1 MRKLIFVILGV
12 FAININLHSETPD
25 NEKLYEIILELK
37 KNQNILLK
45 DLDNTKKELQDTEN
59 KLKQTEQALKAEFS
73 NDENNK
79 RVLLVD
85 ESEFEDSTYLNITPS
100 FNRINTDFLGFAKKS
115 NTSNTQGIS
124 NEVKTESYAPG
135 LELVYGNSFDD
146 GSGWKIKLKGT
157 EYRKKD
163 SINDLTQGGTSYL
176 FGSNF
181 IHNAMFN
188 IQPDTNLD
196 NAFTQLK
203 SSIYN
208 LSYIRDK
215 KINILDFLK
224 FDLEYGATAISNK
237 QSSENKYVDG
247 SRTLTLNME
256 NEIRGIGP
264 TFAVGSVDGDY
275 FNFKLFSSLLFSEIK
290 SSYYSIESDNATQFI
305 DSKDDTMTLIPSI
318 GFNIGMSNKD
328 NENEGLFYD
337 INYKIEHT
345 IDSVRR
351 HKYIDD
357 TAQNH
362 YVVEESSET
371 VDSIDLLIGYKF

>member
-1 MRKLIFVILGV
+1 MEKFLNNLKPSSWI
-12 FAININLHSETPD
+12 INQIN
-25 NEKLYEIILELK
+25 
-37 KNQNILLK
+37 
-45 DLDNTKKELQDTEN
+45 
-59 KLKQTEQALKAEFS
+59 ALK
-73 NDENNK
+73 
-79 RVLLVD
+79 
-85 ESEFEDSTYLNITPS
+85 I
-100 FNRINTDFLGFAKKS
+100 
-115 NTSNTQGIS
+115 
-124 NEVKTESYAPG
+124 
-135 LELVYGNSFDD
+135 
-146 GSGWKIKLKGT
+146 
-157 EYRKKD
+157 
-163 SINDLTQGGTSYL
+163 
-176 FGSNF
+176 
-181 IHNAMFN
+181 
-188 IQPDTNLD
+188 
-196 NAFTQLK
+196 
-203 SSIYN
+203 
-208 LSYIRDK
+208 DK

-275 FNFKLFSSLLFSEIK
+275 FNFKLFSSLLFSEMK

-328 NENEGLFYD
+328 SENEGLFYD

>member
-1 MRKLIFVILGV
+1 MRKLVFVILGV

-115 NTSNTQGIS
+115 NTSNVQGTS
-124 NEVKTESYAPG
+124 KEVKTEGYAPG

-275 FNFKLFSSLLFSEIK
+275 FNFKLFSSLLFSEMK

-328 NENEGLFYD
+328 SENEGLFYD

-357 TAQNH
+357 TSQNH

>member
-1 MRKLIFVILGV
+1 MRKLVFVILGV

-115 NTSNTQGIS
+115 NKNNTQGIS
-124 NEVKTESYAPG
+124 KEVKTESYAPG

-275 FNFKLFSSLLFSEIK
+275 FNFKLFSSLLFSEMK

-328 NENEGLFYD
+328 SENEGLFYD